1 MTFVSCIIC
10 ISSMNE
16 VHLENFDLNLLMV
29 FEAVYETGNVGQA
42 AERLRLTQPALS
54 HALARLRQHTGDDL
68 FRRRGRRMAPTPRAE
83 ELSAPL
89 RAALAQLRQAFARGV
104 GTGLGGERTLRC
116 AMSDYEEWLL
126 MPELTRAAGRD
137 APGLRIEV
145 RRLEALFQP
154 PEALRSGALEVAAG
168 FFPDSRGLEPALSS
182 ETLDS
187 TRNVAVGRKGNEAFR
202 GQWTFEKFAAASH
215 AAVIMSTAVPGIVE
229 REMAARGA
237 RRRLRF
243 TSPFFFGVLR
253 AVAASDL
260 IACLPEKMVRA
271 FSREMRLEVREVPL
285 EMPEFT
291 TRLVWPRVLD
301 NDPAVR
307 WFRDAARRV
316 RE

>member
-1 MTFVSCIIC
+1 M
-10 ISSMNE
+10 
-16 VHLENFDLNLLMV
+16 
-29 FEAVYETGNVGQA
+29 
-42 AERLRLTQPALS
+42 
-54 HALARLRQHTGDDL
+54 
-68 FRRRGRRMAPTPRAE
+68 
-83 ELSAPL
+83 
-89 RAALAQLRQAFARGV
+89 
-104 GTGLGGERTLRC
+104 RC

-168 FFPDSRGLEPALSS
+168 FFPDSRGLEPALST

-229 REMAARGA
+229 REMAARGV

-243 TSPFFFGVLR
+243 TSPFFFG
-253 AVAASDL
+253 
-260 IACLPEKMVRA
+260 
-271 FSREMRLEVREVPL
+271 
-285 EMPEFT
+285 
-291 TRLVWPRVLD
+291 
-301 NDPAVR
+301 
-307 WFRDAARRV
+307 
-316 RE
+316 